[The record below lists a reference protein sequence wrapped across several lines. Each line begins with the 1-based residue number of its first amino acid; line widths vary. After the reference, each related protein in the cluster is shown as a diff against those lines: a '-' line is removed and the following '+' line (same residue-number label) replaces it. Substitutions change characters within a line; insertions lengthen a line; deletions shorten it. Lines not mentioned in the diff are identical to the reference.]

1 MKESAGEANMTV
13 ITIVLI
19 GIVAAAGA
27 VLIPQILKSS
37 EKSGCCQS
45 NGGVWQGGTCYDPAG
60 CSYNDK
66 GKYVCSGKTVSTSCK
81 S

>member
-45 NGGVWQGGTCYDPAG
+45 NGGVWQGGKCYTPSS
-60 CSYNDK
+60 CSYSN
-66 GKYVCSGKTVSTSCK
+66 GKYVCSGDATVSTSCN